1 MKLMGKGNQVSEP
14 GNQITNAALEKNKK
28 KKKRIS
34 GVAKVVIDSN
44 APARHW
50 MRRGHPARPPPD
62 LICGRVVMIKY

>member
-14 GNQITNAALEKNKK
+14 GNQITNATLEKKN
-28 KKKRIS
+28 RIS

-50 MRRGHPARPPPD
+50 MRRADPARPPPD
-62 LICGRVVMIKY
+62 LICCRVVLIKY